1 MSFATDFIA
10 YIHTHAPVFAGRF
23 FVAALI
29 LVAGSIA
36 GRILARGASNM
47 LSRRQ
52 DTVTLAP
59 VIGSLVKVM
68 IIGAAAITALAHI
81 GIDVSTVLAGA
92 GVLGLA
98 VGFGAQ
104 TLVKDLLSGF
114 FLIFDGV
121 LSVGDAVK
129 MDQVEGVVESVG
141 LRMTQVRSFTGRVWY
156 VPNGSISVVGNSSR
170 DWGRAVIEVGI
181 GYQNDVGK
189 ALKLLNEIGTEFAR
203 ERGPMVL
210 EAPLAQ
216 GVLSLDDSSV
226 KLRLVVKTIVA
237 EQFNSEIELRRRVKE
252 TFEKNGIE
260 IPYPTRVVHH
270 RDLPQQP
277 VKSL

>member
-29 LVAGSIA
+29 LIVGMVAGRVLSRA
-36 GRILARGASNM
+36 ASNM
-47 LSRRQ
+47 LSRRK

-59 VIGSLVKVM
+59 VMGSLVKVM
-68 IIGAAAITALAHI
+68 IIGATSITALAHI

-129 MDQVEGVVESVG
+129 MDQVEGVVEAVG
-141 LRMTQVRSFTGRVWY
+141 LRMTQVRAFNGRVWY

-170 DWGRAVIEVGI
+170 DWGRAVIDVGI
-181 GYQNDVGK
+181 GYQDDVSK
-189 ALKLLNEIGTEFAR
+189 AIKLLGEIGSEFAR
-203 ERGPMVL
+203 EKGPLVL
-210 EAPLAQ
+210 EHPQAQ

-226 KLRLVVKTIVA
+226 KLRLVVKTVVS

-252 TFEKNGIE
+252 RFEASGIE
-260 IPYPTRVVHH
+260 IPFPTRVVHH
-270 RDLPQQP
+270 RDLP
-277 VKSL
+277 KSL